1 MPESTRSAVSHLRP
15 KRKTRA
21 RLSKVAGARDT
32 IRGFGHDMDVVGLT
46 FGQFSMLDLI
56 DATLEITGPADVV
69 VSERIDG
76 PDLEAYCGQVS
87 RLRDAQAW
95 IAEEGLIVADAK
107 GVPMPHPALLIERQ
121 AQDEIR
127 KWGSAFRPA
136 RGRR

>member
-1 MPESTRSAVSHLRP
+1 MSKSLDVDEI
-15 KRKTRA
+15 RA
-21 RLSKVAGARDT
+21 EVLAAYGAG
-32 IRGFGHDMDVVGLT
+32 
-46 FGQFSMLDLI
+46 
-56 DATLEITGPADVV
+56 
-69 VSERIDG
+69 SERIDG

-87 RLRDAQAW
+87 RLRDAQAR

>member
-1 MPESTRSAVSHLRP
+1 MNKSLDVDEI
-15 KRKTRA
+15 RA
-21 RLSKVAGARDT
+21 EVLAAYG
-32 IRGFGHDMDVVGLT
+32 VG
-46 FGQFSMLDLI
+46 
-56 DATLEITGPADVV
+56 
-69 VSERIDG
+69 SEWIDG

-87 RLRDAQAW
+87 RLRDAQAR

-107 GVPMPHPALLIERQ
+107 GVPMPHPALVIERQ